1 MSEDARFV
9 VIGGGISG
17 LCTGFYLAQ
26 QYGRDQV
33 LVLEAGAVPGGTART
48 EVTEGFHCEWGPN
61 GFLDREPLTLQ
72 WVEDLGLKDQLVV
85 SSEAAAHRFILKGN
99 RLVEIKP
106 PPAFLFSPILS
117 LAGKARLLC
126 EPFIKP
132 VKDDSPESI
141 WHFAARRIGKEAADN
156 MVQAMVS
163 GIFAGD
169 AKQLSLQHCFPRMA
183 QMEREHGSLFK
194 ALKARKKG
202 STAAMGPGGTL
213 TSFNDGI
220 ATLPKAAAM
229 ALGDRLRLNTPVAA
243 LSREGDRFLVEGAN
257 GERFNAE
264 FVVMAAPAYRAATI
278 LQPLDNKLD
287 SVLNGIAY
295 ADIAVVCCG
304 YKRARIGRDLNG
316 FGFLVP
322 RTQNRRVL
330 GSLWSSSIFPN
341 RAPEGYALFR
351 NMYGGYT
358 DPEAAH
364 LSDDELVKLVQQEV
378 HPLLRIAGPPDF
390 VRIFRHRPG
399 IPQYLLGHDTRISAI
414 EASEERHRGL
424 VFAGN
429 AYRGVGINDC
439 VVSAHRAVERI
450 EALVA
455 N

>member
-1 MSEDARFV
+1 MAEDARFV
-9 VIGGGISG
+9 VIGGGVSG
-17 LCTGFYLAQ
+17 LCTGFYLARQ
-26 QYGRDQV
+26 FGAGEV
-33 LVLEAGAVPGGTART
+33 VVLEAGEVPGGTART
-48 EVTEGFHCEWGPN
+48 EETEGFRCEWGPN

-72 WVEDLGLKDQLVV
+72 WVEDLGLKDQLIQAN
-85 SSEAAAHRFILKGN
+85 EAASHRYVLKGN

-117 LAGKARLLC
+117 LRGKARLLC
-126 EPFIKP
+126 EPLIEP

-141 WHFAARRIGKEAADN
+141 WHFAARRIGREAADT

-183 QMEREHGSLFK
+183 QMEREYGSLFK

-213 TSFNDGI
+213 TSFAGGI
-220 ATLPKAAAM
+220 ATLPRAVAAA
-229 ALGDRLRLNTPVAA
+229 LGESLRLGTPVAA
-243 LSREGDRFLVEGAN
+243 LSRSRDRFVVDTTDG
-257 GERFNAE
+257 RQIRAE
-264 FVVMAAPAYRAATI
+264 FVVMAAPSYAAAKI
-278 LQPLDNKLD
+278 LQPLDNQLD
-287 SVLNGIAY
+287 SVLNGIGY
-295 ADIAVVCCG
+295 ADITVVCCG
-304 YKRARIGRDLNG
+304 YKRARVGRDLNG

-322 RTQNRRVL
+322 RTQKKRVL
-330 GSLWSSSIFPN
+330 GSLWTSSIFAN

-351 NMYGGYT
+351 NMFGGYT
-358 DPEAAH
+358 DPEAAR
-364 LSDDELVKLVQQEV
+364 LPDDELIKLVQQEI

-399 IPQYLLGHDTRISAI
+399 IPQYLLGHDTRLAALDSA
-414 EASEERHRGL
+414 EQRHRGL
-424 VFAGN
+424 IFAGN

-450 EALVA
+450 TALA
-455 N
+455 GD